1 MSDIRI
7 TTHEGVLLANG
18 LPLDYHREM
27 RIEMLQMYDDL
38 DKRKITPSSVIGKG
52 YGPNSRELAKAWVSD
67 AIVMHGESV
76 KTLERL
82 GLKS

>member
-18 LPLDYHREM
+18 LPLDYHREVHA
-27 RIEMLQMYDDL
+27 EYVQTLNDL
-38 DKRKITPSSVIGKG
+38 EQHKITPSSVIGKG
-52 YGPNSRELAKAWVSD
+52 YGTHSREMAKEWLND
-67 AIVMHGESV
+67 AIIAHGEAV